1 MKIIFAILAGC
12 LFLFAEGKIIRNK
25 RDGCDNAN
33 YKFGICTRSAY
44 QNYISQLQAGDDGR
58 PDFYARKSCNY
69 LTEAVEK
76 CSGAVEHCY
85 DSDELTS
92 MKDDQMANVLDMVK
106 GSIKEWDPEK
116 CPAVKAHLDR
126 VRAKKIDEYEDVGDE
141 NYEEYASW
149 ETDDDFDAY
158 DDDDVEEDDVYS
170 VWENENE
177 DDDYGDDEEGDDD
190 DYADEEEEEE
200 EEEDDDDDDDDYDFD
215 EFAIFNS
222 ASKFTGQFLVTCLFA
237 NKILN

>member
-1 MKIIFAILAGC
+1 MKIIFAILPGC
-12 LFLFAEGKIIRNK
+12 LFLFAEGKSIRNK

-69 LTEAVEK
+69 LTEAVEM
-76 CSGAVEHCY
+76 CSEAVEHCY
-85 DSDELTS
+85 DSDEMTS
-92 MKDDQMANVLDMVK
+92 MKDDQMAHVLDMVK

-126 VRAKKIDEYEDVGDE
+126 VKAKNIDEYEDVGDE
-141 NYEEYASW
+141 NYEDYASW
-149 ETDDDFDAY
+149 ETDDDFDDY
-158 DDDDVEEDDVYS
+158 EEDDDYGDDEEGDV
-170 VWENENE
+170 
-177 DDDYGDDEEGDDD
+177 DDYGDDEEGDDD

-200 EEEDDDDDDDDYDFD
+200 DEDDDDDYDDDDDFD
-215 EFAIFNS
+215 EIAIFNT